1 MQHSYEALQTYIE
14 PMQILQYTLRS
25 ETKCALY
32 YCCQTNLPNQF
43 AQQISIVLCGQ
54 KLLNEAIQ
62 VDCKI
67 IPTQ

>member
-1 MQHSYEALQTYIE
+1 
-14 PMQILQYTLRS
+14 MQILQYTLRS